1 MFDNFNDGYCPQ
13 CALENREVEMLLN
26 RGDYWECPECH
37 LQGRGGGSLMV
48 LRERGRGDFK
58 SYRLGATE
66 HIVAVLILKQS
77 AGDPYESDGAFRDE
91 AEFRA
96 YLANEVK

>member
-1 MFDNFNDGYCPQ
+1 MH
-13 CALENREVEMLLN
+13 AREIARWRCCSN

-48 LRERGRGDFK
+48 LRERGTGDFK
-58 SYRLGATE
+58 SYGLGATE
-66 HIVAVLILKQS
+66 SLLGVLILKQS
-77 AGDPYESDGAFRDE
+77 ADDPYESDGAFRDE

-96 YLANEVK
+96 VSRERG